1 MHEIHTIIKNMRS
14 NAAPG
19 PDGLNAAF
27 YKSSWEWIGKDVLD
41 LVTSFYESV
50 SLPIDIN
57 RTHITLIPKISAPN
71 TPKDYRPISL
81 CNVAYKII
89 AKSLAERIKNHLA
102 HIIHPSQAAFIQGR
116 HIASNIIIAQEIIH
130 SFNLKNWKQNAFFL
144 KLDLAKA
151 FDRIEWNFIVNA
163 LKRQGF
169 KDNFIRLIYNCISTT
184 TMSAIINGEPAP
196 SFHPQRGV
204 RQGCPLSPYL
214 FIIAV
219 NELSICLQHHSNA
232 QNISGIILGPDCP
245 RIHSL
250 LFADDLIICGQAT
263 YDEAS
268 KIKNILQAFCSASG
282 QTPNLYKSSI
292 MFSRNVDSQSKME
305 VKSIFPISDLSP
317 NTTYLGHPLIFNHND
332 RTKAYDFILNKFR
345 AKLTTLKANKLTML
359 VA

>member
-1 MHEIHTIIKNMRS
+1 MQEIYTIVKNMRS

-27 YKSSWEWIGKDVLD
+27 YKSSWDWIGMDAHALN
-41 LVTSFYESV
+41 LVSSFYQSG
-50 SLPIDIN
+50 SLPPDIN
-57 RTHITLIPKISAPN
+57 CTHIALITKVSAPK
-71 TPKDYRPISL
+71 TPKDYRLISL

-89 AKSLAERIKNHLA
+89 AKSLADRIKNHLP
-102 HIIHPSQAAFIQGR
+102 HIIHPSQAAFVHGR

-130 SFNLKNWKQNAFFL
+130 SFSLKSWKQRAFFL

-151 FDRIEWNFIVNA
+151 FDRIEWNFIVTA

-169 KDNFIRLIYNCISTT
+169 KEHFIDLIYNYISTT
-184 TMSAIINGEPAP
+184 TRSVIINGEPTP

-232 QNISGIILGPDCP
+232 HNIQGVTLGPDCP

-250 LFADDLIICGQAT
+250 LFC
-263 YDEAS
+263 
-268 KIKNILQAFCSASG
+268 
-282 QTPNLYKSSI
+282 
-292 MFSRNVDSQSKME
+292 
-305 VKSIFPISDLSP
+305 
-317 NTTYLGHPLIFNHND
+317 
-332 RTKAYDFILNKFR
+332 
-345 AKLTTLKANKLTML
+345 
-359 VA
+359 